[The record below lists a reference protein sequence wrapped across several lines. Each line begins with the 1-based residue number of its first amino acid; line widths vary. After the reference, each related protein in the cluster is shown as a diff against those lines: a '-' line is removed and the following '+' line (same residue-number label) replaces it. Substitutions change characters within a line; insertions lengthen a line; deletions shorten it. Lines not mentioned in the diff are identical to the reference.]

1 MLEVFTE
8 SLKTESK
15 TIEYIQS
22 RLRSASEVYKHGG
35 HVTMIYRDQ
44 QFRMHFDNKR
54 VIQIPS
60 NHTVALEVLMDSCK
74 AAVNFD

>member
-1 MLEVFTE
+1 M
-8 SLKTESK
+8 
-15 TIEYIQS
+15 
-22 RLRSASEVYKHGG
+22 YKHGG

-44 QFRMHFDNKR
+44 QFRMHFDNKG

-60 NHTVALEVLMDSCK
+60 NHTVVLEVLMDSCK